1 MRLIAELI
9 GWCFVV
15 MMVSATWVFVTL
27 MIEVYKEIKKEDN
40 TKVLWLQE
48 HLNRRSKWYE

>member
-15 MMVSATWVFVTL
+15 MMISLTWVFVTL
-27 MIEVYKEIKKEDN
+27 MIEVYKEIKKED
-40 TKVLWLQE
+40 TTVSWMQE
-48 HLNRRSKWYE
+48 YFNRRDKWNE